1 MKIISNN
8 MTYFYATVTAV
19 LFFISGLANSAV
31 AQQSAFSKG
40 SDKLSFAIGSLGKG
54 AETGGTLV
62 SLLTTI
68 AVSLAFF
75 FFFWNLFQFIRAAEA
90 DSKEAA
96 QGKMVWSLV
105 AIIVIVSLWG
115 IIAFV
120 RSIFGI
126 DTDLDKT
133 NNVLIPT
140 TEIQGTGTQ
149 RGGGGGGSGV

>member
-8 MTYFYATVTAV
+8 TTYLYAIATAA
-19 LFFISGLANSAV
+19 LFFISGLANSAM
-31 AQQSAFSKG
+31 AQQSAFKG
-40 SDKLSFAIGSLGKG
+40 SDKLSFAIGSFGKG
-54 AETGGTLV
+54 AETAGALV
-62 SLLTTI
+62 SVLTTI

-90 DSKEAA
+90 DSKEKA
-96 QGKMVWSLV
+96 QGMMVWSLV

-126 DTDLDKT
+126 EADIDKSNDVT
-133 NNVLIPT
+133 VP
-140 TEIQGTGTQ
+140 GTIVNKSRSGGS
-149 RGGGGGGSGV
+149 GGGGGGGR